1 MGTLYS
7 HLSLAEREEISVL
20 KAQGKSLRE
29 IARIIDSNPST
40 ISREL
45 KTNAPPVHTGY
56 YRGHKAHHRATI
68 RNQQSHKR
76 QRLKNDVIG
85 TYVTEKLRLGWS
97 PEQIAGSLSC
107 ELPGHCI
114 SYEAIYQYI
123 YTQQRE
129 LLAYLPRS
137 HKKRWKRGHS
147 RKHRTTHIPNRV
159 SIQQRPCSIEKRS
172 QSGHWESDTVV
183 SRQGIAALLVLVERK
198 SRFTVIEKLSRKTA
212 QETKTTIV
220 HSLQLFPRQ
229 LRRTITY
236 DNGSENTEHEAVN
249 QVLGTKSYFCNPYHS
264 WEKATVEHTIG
275 LIRRFFPKKTNFD
288 QLTDSDIRCVEI
300 LLNKRPRKCLN
311 YKTPLEVFAHSVA
324 LTG

>member
-1 MGTLYS
+1 MGTRYN

-29 IARIIDSNPST
+29 IARIIDRNPST

-45 KTNAPPVHTGY
+45 KTNVPPVHTGY

-76 QRLKNDVIG
+76 QRLKHDVISS
-85 TYVTEKLRLGWS
+85 YVTEKLRLGWS
-97 PEQIAGSLSC
+97 PEQIAGTLSY

-114 SYEAIYQYI
+114 SHEAIYQYI

-129 LLAYLPRS
+129 LIAYLPRS
-137 HKKRWKRGHS
+137 HKKRWKRRHS

-159 SIQQRPCSIEKRS
+159 SIQQRPCAIENRS

-198 SRFTVIEKLSRKTA
+198 SRFTVIERLPRKTA
-212 QETKTTIV
+212 HETKATIV
-220 HSLQLFPRQ
+220 HSLQVFPPQ

-288 QLTDSDIRCVEI
+288 QLTDIDIRCVEI

-311 YKTPLEVFAHSVA
+311 YQTPLEVFAHCVA